1 MLTAVGFIMLIII
14 VALLLSGKISLPP
27 IFVIVPILACLICG
41 FGGALTTTAKDG
53 TVSVVTGL
61 LPILNAT
68 NGYISTGLSSVLN
81 TVALF
86 TFAVLYFSILNDVGM
101 FDVIVKQVM
110 RFLGNRVELVMWVA
124 CFVAT
129 ISHLD
134 GSGATTMLVTIPMM
148 LPIFKKMKIRPEALL
163 LLAALCSGS
172 MNMTPWC
179 SSVLRLTSAT
189 GADAMELWRFVL
201 PLQACCL
208 ILSYLVVI
216 PLARL
221 EKKNGAGMTDEEFA
235 ELKASLDKPVETKV
249 SMKVIYFD
257 MILTVVLL
265 AAMLLGYLKSNMGF
279 MIGLAIALMVNF
291 PNPKEQT
298 KKVKEFGGTALNMIM
313 IIFSIGVL
321 VGVLKDSG
329 MTNAMVDAILA
340 VVPEG
345 LGSHL
350 TWFISA
356 ISVPLSM
363 FIGSDSVY
371 MAIAP
376 IMAGVVTNFGSTIQQ
391 MNAAFLIGAC
401 LSANLCL
408 VGPTPYLALGLAG
421 VEMKDNL
428 KYCFGWVFG
437 ISLIVSVIA
446 GVTGIIPF

>member
-1 MLTAVGFIMLIII
+1 MLTAVGFIMLLVI
-14 VALLLSGKISLPP
+14 VVLLLSGKVSLPP
-27 IFVIVPILACLICG
+27 IFVVIPVVTCLICG
-41 FGGALTTTAKDG
+41 I
-53 TVSVVTGL
+53 GL
-61 LPILNAT
+61 GDIN
-68 NGYISTGLSSVLN
+68 NFISTGLKSVLN

-101 FDVIVKQVM
+101 FDVIVSKIM
-110 RFLGNRVELVMWVA
+110 RYLGNKVEIVMWIT
-124 CFVAT
+124 CLVAT

-148 LPIFKKMKIRPEALL
+148 LPIYKKMKIHPEALL

-189 GADAMELWRFVL
+189 GGDAMELWRYVL
-201 PLQACCL
+201 PLQAVCL
-208 ILSYLVVI
+208 VLSYLVVI

-221 EKKNGAGMTDEEFA
+221 ERAHGAGMSDAEFA
-235 ELKASLDKPVETKV
+235 ELKASLNKPVETKV
-249 SMKVIYFD
+249 SMNIILFD
-257 MILTVVLL
+257 IALTIVLL
-265 AAMLLGYLKSNMGF
+265 VAMLTGLVKSNLGF
-279 MIGLAIALMVNF
+279 MLGLAIVLVVNF

-321 VGVLKDSG
+321 VGVLSDSG
-329 MTNAMVDAILA
+329 MMDGMVAAILSI
-340 VVPEG
+340 VPES

-350 TWFISA
+350 VWIISA

-363 FIGSDSVY
+363 FLGSDTVY

-376 IMAGVVTNFGSTIQQ
+376 IMANVVTVFGSSLLQ
-391 MNAAFLIGAC
+391 MNVAFLIGAC

-408 VGPTPYLALGLAG
+408 VGPTPYLALGLAD
-421 VEMKDNL
+421 VDMPSNL
-428 KYCFGWVFG
+428 KYCFPWVFG
-437 ISLIVSVIA
+437 MSLIVSVI
-446 GVTGIIPF
+446 GGITGIIPF